1 VTRTKGWTGYGF
13 DERYELAIGTWEF
26 EMNYQRATVCKC
38 AFEVVKE

>member
-26 EMNYQRATVCKC
+26 EMNYKRATVCKC